1 MNLNED
7 SLRKIAELSRLNIRP
22 EEKEATLRDF
32 NKILEYV
39 DQVKGLD
46 VSSIGDDE
54 IYFRHENL
62 AYLSSTN
69 WCSSREEIEKF
80 APSFQNGYFVVPK
93 VIET

>member
-1 MNLNED
+1 MNED

-54 IYFRHENL
+54 IYFRHENSIRPDL
-62 AYLSSTN
+62 VGQHL
-69 WCSSREEIEKF
+69 SREEIEKF

>member
-1 MNLNED
+1 MNED

-22 EEKEATLRDF
+22 KEKEATLRDF

-46 VSSIGDDE
+46 VSSIRDDE
-54 IYFRHENL
+54 IYFRHENSIRPDL
-62 AYLSSTN
+62 VGQHL
-69 WCSSREEIEKF
+69 SREEIEKF